1 MRRNGCSTSRFLVL
15 TLRKTIFSSFFARL
29 KMGSLVGES
38 SSYTFFFRCLERA
51 SSLEK
56 TEHKSDLLK
65 AHL

>member
-38 SSYTFFFRCLERA
+38 SSYTFFFFLD
-51 SSLEK
+51 L
-56 TEHKSDLLK
+56 TESCHTMS
-65 AHL
+65 